1 MKKFLALCLTAALFA
16 SGCIKVDNSLGE
28 GLVDKSL
35 LFDTYTVDFPLT
47 EITMKLSSDLSAYSD
62 KRLTIGAIRDETFGL
77 TTRDAA
83 FTLIPASDTID
94 LGTNPVAQSFEL
106 FFEADSVSVA
116 ADNQERILQ
125 NIYVYEL
132 LDTLPSSGKP
142 TDTEIGH
149 GTKRIT
155 KGSPVYNGGGTLEIA
170 FTTEFA
176 QKYVDVLQEIG
187 PALINRGETE
197 TTVNKYKDFIERLP
211 GIYVETEVPEGNGG
225 RINMF
230 KFSSLSVVNGYY
242 RRNNN
247 IGVLKVKSTWDGVQK
262 DSSFLF
268 VPGETEFVDE
278 VSYTNQNISF
288 AQYCFNMCTHE
299 SLPQEPGS
307 TLLVE
312 GGGGLKPVISG
323 LELQRKTRE
332 AITGM
337 GGDPAKA
344 AIVSASIILPFEMPD
359 NYLDLNYFPTILSPT
374 IRTTAVA
381 KDTNEEFVTF
391 AGLTD
396 ASVSSEN
403 QGRID
408 RSNLR
413 YAPDITYHLQEILT
427 PGDGNSTLT
436 QESIEKGNADI
447 WLLTIRT
454 EKVANASGQT
464 EEESA
469 YYRNLMYAS
478 YYNSVYG
485 GGYGNGGGYGGGYN
499 NYYSYMMMAQ
509 MLAAQNQ
516 TTYTETAELDKDR
529 YYKAILNGPLSTGE
543 NGGPRFRVTFAI
555 PQK

>member
-77 TTRDAA
+77 TT
-83 FTLIPASDTID
+83 
-94 LGTNPVAQSFEL
+94 QSFEL

-116 ADNQERILQ
+116 ANNQERILQ
-125 NIYVYEL
+125 NIHVYEL

-247 IGVLKVKSTWDGVQK
+247 IGVLKVKSTWNGVQK

-323 LELQRKTRE
+323 L
-332 AITGM
+332 
-337 GGDPAKA
+337 
-344 AIVSASIILPFEMPD
+344 
-359 NYLDLNYFPTILSPT
+359 
-374 IRTTAVA
+374 
-381 KDTNEEFVTF
+381 
-391 AGLTD
+391 
-396 ASVSSEN
+396 
-403 QGRID
+403 
-408 RSNLR
+408 
-413 YAPDITYHLQEILT
+413 
-427 PGDGNSTLT
+427 
-436 QESIEKGNADI
+436 
-447 WLLTIRT
+447 
-454 EKVANASGQT
+454 
-464 EEESA
+464 
-469 YYRNLMYAS
+469 
-478 YYNSVYG
+478 
-485 GGYGNGGGYGGGYN
+485 
-499 NYYSYMMMAQ
+499 
-509 MLAAQNQ
+509 
-516 TTYTETAELDKDR
+516 
-529 YYKAILNGPLSTGE
+529 
-543 NGGPRFRVTFAI
+543 
-555 PQK
+555 